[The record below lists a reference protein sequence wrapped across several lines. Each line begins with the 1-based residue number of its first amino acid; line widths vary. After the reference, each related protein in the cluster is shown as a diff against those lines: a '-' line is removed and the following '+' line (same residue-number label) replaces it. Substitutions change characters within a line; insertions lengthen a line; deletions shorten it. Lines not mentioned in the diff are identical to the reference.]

1 MTEMD
6 TKDSESESKVSPELL
21 SQLRELVSTY
31 QSVGQLDSAIYWADK
46 VVSLRKGSCKVIVM
60 G

>member
-6 TKDSESESKVSPELL
+6 TKESESESKVSPELL

-46 VVSLRKGSCKVIVM
+46 VVSLRKGSCKV
-60 G
+60 